1 MHETDSLFPPPLLLT
16 TPKPHPSRL
25 RKEYE
30 LIADKALTTPSN
42 TDQLMELTEY
52 MEGVQKKDILELEER
67 MVEAQHR
74 IHFLVLIGGIISLD
88 PHTQWRI

>member
-1 MHETDSLFPPPLLLT
+1 MVSSSYHVLFLSPLLLT

-74 IHFLVLIGGIISLD
+74 IHFLVLTGGII
-88 PHTQWRI
+88 T